1 MRDFRLSAARGSI
14 SPMSSPPS
22 APGSES
28 ADHPPASTSFWSD
41 VAHALKGEQHDY
53 TKETLNRAIL
63 LLAVPMV
70 LEMLMESLFAV
81 VDVFWVSRL
90 GRDAVAV
97 IGLTESVMSLI
108 YAVAIGMSFA
118 GTAIVARRIGEKD
131 PERAAHSAAQIVMLG
146 ATVSA
151 GLGVLL
157 GWFAPDILRLMGAT
171 PEIVELG
178 SDFARIMLGG
188 NITVFMIFLINAI
201 FRGAGD
207 AVLAMRTLWLA
218 NALNIVLGPCFIF
231 GWGPF
236 PELGVTGAA
245 VATNIGRGVGVLY
258 QIWHLSGHNCRVGV
272 RLRHF
277 RPALEVIKGIVA
289 TSGNGILQ
297 LLISTTSWVGLFK
310 ILSMFGS
317 AALAGYTIAIR
328 IVVFA
333 LMPAWGLANAGAT
346 LVGQNLGAQQPDR
359 AEAAVRIATRLNVLL
374 LGIVGAAFVI
384 FSYPLVRLF
393 TSDPETLAYG
403 ARALWI
409 VSLAFPLYAAGMCM
423 ESAFNGAGD
432 TWTPTRLNF
441 FCFWLGQVPLAWIL
455 ADIVGLGA
463 LGVFISVP
471 ISFSVL
477 ALWSAVLFKRGRWK
491 LQKV

>member
-1 MRDFRLSAARGSI
+1 
-14 SPMSSPPS
+14 MSSPAS

-28 ADHPPASTSFWSD
+28 VDRASASTSFWGD

-53 TKETLNRAIL
+53 TKERLNRAIL

-108 YAVAIGMSFA
+108 YAVAIGISFA
-118 GTAIVARRIGEKD
+118 ATAIVARRIGEKD
-131 PERAAHSAAQIVMLG
+131 PERAARSAAQIVMLG
-146 ATVSA
+146 VTVSA
-151 GLGVLL
+151 GLGLL
-157 GWFAPDILRLMGAT
+157 FGWFAPDILRLMGAS
-171 PEIVELG
+171 PAIVELG

-188 NITVFMIFLINAI
+188 NVTVFMIFLINAI

-236 PELGVTGAA
+236 PEMGVTGAA

-258 QIWHLSGHNCRVGV
+258 QLWHLAGHNSRVRV
-272 RLRHF
+272 RLHHF
-277 RPALEVIKGIVA
+277 RPAFDVLKGIVT

-297 LLISTTSWVGLFK
+297 LVISTTSWVGLFK

-328 IVVFA
+328 IVIFV

-359 AEAAVRIATRLNVLL
+359 AEAAIRIATRFNVIL

-384 FSYPLVRLF
+384 FAYPLVRLF
-393 TSDPETLAYG
+393 TSDPETLTYG

-423 ESAFNGAGD
+423 EAAFNGAGD

-455 ADIVGLGA
+455 ADILGLGA
-463 LGVFISVP
+463 MGVFIAVP

-477 ALWSAVLFKRGRWK
+477 ALWGWLLFKRGKWK
-491 LQKV
+491 LQRV

>member
-1 MRDFRLSAARGSI
+1 MRPFRVPPAGGSTLH
-14 SPMSSPPS
+14 MSSP
-22 APGSES
+22 AAES
-28 ADHPPASTSFWSD
+28 SDQPRASTSFWSD

-53 TKETLNRAIL
+53 TTVSLNRAVL

-70 LEMLMESLFAV
+70 LEMVMESLFAV

-90 GRDAVAV
+90 GRDAIAV
-97 IGLTESVMSLI
+97 VGITEAVMSLI
-108 YAVAIGMSFA
+108 YAVAIGISFA
-118 GTAIVARRIGEKD
+118 ATAIVARRIGEKD

-146 ATVSA
+146 VTVSA
-151 GLGVLL
+151 GLGVLF
-157 GWFAPDILRLMGAT
+157 GWFAPDILRLMGAS
-171 PEIVELG
+171 PAIVEMG

-188 NITVFMIFLINAI
+188 NVTVFMIFLINAI

-218 NALNIVLGPCFIF
+218 NALNIVLGPFFIF

-258 QIWHLSGHNCRVGV
+258 QLWHLAGHNSRVRV
-272 RLRHF
+272 RLQHF
-277 RPALEVIKGIVA
+277 RPAFEVMKGIVT

-297 LLISTTSWVGLFK
+297 LLISTTSWVGLIK
-310 ILSMFGS
+310 ILSVFGS

-359 AEAAVRIATRLNVLL
+359 AEAAVRIATRLNVILL
-374 LGIVGAAFVI
+374 AIVGVVFVV
-384 FSYPLVRLF
+384 FAYPLVRLF

-409 VSLAFPLYAAGMCM
+409 VSLAFPLYAAGMCL

-441 FCFWLGQVPLAWIL
+441 FCFWVGQVPLAWIL
-455 ADIVGLGA
+455 ADVAGLGPIGA
-463 LGVFISVP
+463 FISIP

-477 ALWSAVLFKRGRWK
+477 TLWSAVLFKRGKWK

>member
-1 MRDFRLSAARGSI
+1 MSFPAA
-14 SPMSSPPS
+14 
-22 APGSES
+22 ES
-28 ADHPPASTSFWSD
+28 NDRPRASTSFWSD

-70 LEMLMESLFAV
+70 LEMVMESLFAV

-90 GRDAVAV
+90 GRDAIAV
-97 IGLTESVMSLI
+97 VGITEAVMSLI
-108 YAVAIGMSFA
+108 YAVAIGISFA
-118 GTAIVARRIGEKD
+118 ATAIVARRIGESD
-131 PERAAHSAAQIVMLG
+131 PERAAHSAAQIVLLG
-146 ATVSA
+146 VTVSA
-151 GLGVLL
+151 GLGVLF
-157 GWFAPDILRLMGAT
+157 GWFAPDILRLMGAS
-171 PEIVELG
+171 PAIVEMGG
-178 SDFARIMLGG
+178 SFARIMLGG
-188 NITVFMIFLINAI
+188 NVTVFMIFLINAI

-218 NALNIVLGPCFIF
+218 NALNIVLGPFFIF

-258 QIWHLSGHNCRVGV
+258 QLWHLGGHNSRVRV
-272 RLRHF
+272 MRRHF
-277 RPALEVIKGIVA
+277 RPAVDVLKSIVT

-297 LLISTTSWVGLFK
+297 LVISTTSWVGLFK
-310 ILSMFGS
+310 ILAVFGS

-359 AEAAVRIATRLNVLL
+359 AEAAVRIATKFNVILL
-374 LGIVGAAFVI
+374 AIVGAVFVV
-384 FSYPLVRLF
+384 FSYPLVSLF
-393 TSDPETLAYG
+393 TSDPETLTYG

-409 VSLAFPLYAAGMCM
+409 VSLAFPLYAAGMCL

-441 FCFWLGQVPLAWIL
+441 FCFWLGQVPLAYLL
-455 ADIVGLGA
+455 ADVAGLGA
-463 LGVFISVP
+463 VGAFIAIPV
-471 ISFSVL
+471 SFTVL
-477 ALWSAVLFKRGRWK
+477 TLWSGMLFKRGKWK
-491 LQKV
+491 LQKI

>member
-1 MRDFRLSAARGSI
+1 
-14 SPMSSPPS
+14 MSSPVS

-28 ADHPPASTSFWSD
+28 ADRPPASTSFWSD

-53 TKETLNRAIL
+53 TKERLNRAIL

-108 YAVAIGMSFA
+108 YAVAIGISFA
-118 GTAIVARRIGEKD
+118 ATAIVARRIGEKD
-131 PERAAHSAAQIVMLG
+131 PERAARSAAQIVMLG
-146 ATVSA
+146 VTVSA
-151 GLGVLL
+151 GLGLL
-157 GWFAPDILRLMGAT
+157 FGWFAPDILRLMGAS
-171 PEIVELG
+171 PAIVELG

-188 NITVFMIFLINAI
+188 NVTVFMIFLINAI

-236 PELGVTGAA
+236 PEMGVTGAA

-258 QIWHLSGHNCRVGV
+258 QLWHLAGHNSRVRV
-272 RLRHF
+272 RPPHF
-277 RPALEVIKGIVA
+277 RPAFDVLKGIIT

-297 LLISTTSWVGLFK
+297 LVISTTSWVGLFK

-328 IVVFA
+328 IVVFV

-359 AEAAVRIATRLNVLL
+359 AEAAIRIATRFNVIL

-384 FSYPLVRLF
+384 FAYPLVRLF
-393 TSDPETLAYG
+393 TSDPETLTYG

-423 ESAFNGAGD
+423 EAAFNGAGD

-463 LGVFISVP
+463 MGVFIAVP

-477 ALWSAVLFKRGRWK
+477 ALWGWLLFKRGKWK

>member
-1 MRDFRLSAARGSI
+1 M
-14 SPMSSPPS
+14 
-22 APGSES
+22 
-28 ADHPPASTSFWSD
+28 
-41 VAHALKGEQHDY
+41 HALKGEQHDY
-53 TKETLNRAIL
+53 TAESLNRAIL

-90 GRDAVAV
+90 GRDAIAV
-97 IGLTESVMSLI
+97 IGLTESVMSLV
-108 YAVAIGMSFA
+108 YAVAIGISFA
-118 GTAIVARRIGEKD
+118 ATAIVARRIGEKD
-131 PERAAHSAAQIVMLG
+131 PESAARSAAQIVMLG
-146 ATVSA
+146 LAISA

-157 GWFAPDILRLMGAT
+157 SGFAPDILRLMGAS
-171 PEIVELG
+171 PAIMELG
-178 SDFARIMLGG
+178 TGFARIMLGG
-188 NITVFMIFLINAI
+188 NVTVFMIFLINAI

-218 NALNIVLGPCFIF
+218 NALNIALGPCLIF

-258 QIWHLSGHNCRVGV
+258 QLWHLAGHNSRVRV
-272 RLRHF
+272 RLHHF
-277 RPALEVIKGIVA
+277 QPAPGVMKTILT

-333 LMPAWGLANAGAT
+333 LMPAWGLANAGST

-359 AEAAVRIATRLNVLL
+359 AEAAVRIAMRFNVLL
-374 LGIVGAAFVI
+374 LAIVGALFVI
-384 FSYPLVRLF
+384 FAYPLVSLF

-409 VSLAFPLYAAGMCM
+409 VSLAFPLYAAGMCF
-423 ESAFNGAGD
+423 EGAFNGAGD

-441 FCFWLGQVPLAWIL
+441 FCFWLGQVPLAWLL
-455 ADIVGLGA
+455 ANVLELGA

-471 ISFSVL
+471 TSFTVL

>member
-1 MRDFRLSAARGSI
+1 
-14 SPMSSPPS
+14 MSSS
-22 APGSES
+22 TSTPGTES
-28 ADHPPASTSFWSD
+28 SPRTSFWRD

-53 TKETLNRAIL
+53 TTESLNRAIL

-70 LEMLMESLFAV
+70 LEMLMESLFAI

-97 IGLTESVMSLI
+97 IGLTESLMSLV
-108 YAVAIGMSFA
+108 YAVAIGISFA
-118 GTAIVARRIGEKD
+118 ATAIVARRIGEKD
-131 PERAAHSAAQIVMLG
+131 PERAARSAAQIVMLG
-146 ATVSA
+146 VTISA

-157 GWFAPDILRLMGAT
+157 SWFAPDILRLMGAS
-171 PEIVELG
+171 PAIVELG

-188 NITVFMIFLINAI
+188 NVTVFMIFLINAI

-236 PELGVTGAA
+236 PEMGVTGAA
-245 VATNIGRGVGVLY
+245 VATNIGRGIGVLY
-258 QIWHLSGHNCRVGV
+258 QLWHLAGHNSRVRV
-272 RLRHF
+272 RLHHF
-277 RPALEVIKGIVA
+277 TPAPDVMKTILT

-310 ILSMFGS
+310 ILSLFGS

-328 IVVFA
+328 IVIFA

-346 LVGQNLGAQQPDR
+346 LVGQNLGAKQPDR
-359 AEAAVRIATRLNVLL
+359 ADAAVRIAVRFNTIL

-384 FSYPLVRLF
+384 FAYPLVSLF
-393 TSDPETLAYG
+393 TSDPETLAHG

-409 VSLAFPLYAAGMCM
+409 VSLAFPLYAAGMCF
-423 ESAFNGAGD
+423 EAAFNGAGD

-441 FCFWLGQVPLAWIL
+441 FCFWLGQIPLAWLL
-455 ADIVGLGA
+455 AEVAGLGA
-463 LGVFISVP
+463 HGVFISVP
-471 ISFSVL
+471 VSFTVL
-477 ALWSAVLFKRGRWK
+477 ALWSAVLFRRGKWK
-491 LQKV
+491 LQQV